1 MAVVK
6 RFIRPGASGSSSVPE
21 DLPSQARA
29 AVLGNDAVE
38 QTTARVLSVDGE
50 SLIVQT
56 AQGPREARRAASC
69 LLDPEAQDLVLLA
82 RLSSGRD
89 YVLAVLERTG
99 QGALRL
105 SAEGD
110 LELGS
115 RNGVL
120 SLKGKQGIRLISEGA
135 VGLVARSLEAVA
147 RDGLVMIRALAVR
160 SETLHAETGSLKV
173 LADAVDAAVDRVS
186 AHFGRVFRKVDGLE
200 QVQAGQLQLRV
211 RQNLE
216 LRGNNA
222 LVSAKRLVKLTGEQ
236 VHMG

>member
-6 RFIRPGASGSSSVPE
+6 AMIRPAVSGAASAPALSPI
-21 DLPSQARA
+21 D
-29 AVLGNDAVE
+29 
-38 QTTARVLSVDGE
+38 QTSARVLRVDGDSVVIQAE
-50 SLIVQT
+50 
-56 AQGPREARRAASC
+56 QGERVARRAPSC
-69 LLDPEAQDLVLLA
+69 LLEPEARDLVLLA
-82 RLSSGRD
+82 RVSSGHH
-89 YVLAVLERTG
+89 YVLAVLERDG
-99 QGALRL
+99 QGAARL

-110 LELGS
+110 LEIGS
-115 RNGVL
+115 RNGTL
-120 SLKGKQGIRLISEGA
+120 SLKGKQGIRLLSEGA

-147 RDGLVMIRALAVR
+147 RDGLLMIRALAVR

-173 LADAVDAAVDRVS
+173 LAGAVDAAVDRVS
-186 AHFGRVFRKVDGLE
+186 AQFGRVFRRVDGLE

-222 LVSAKRLVKLTGEQ
+222 LVSAKRLVKLTAEQ

>member
-6 RFIRPGASGSSSVPE
+6 AMIRPAVSGAASAPALSPI
-21 DLPSQARA
+21 
-29 AVLGNDAVE
+29 E
-38 QTTARVLSVDGE
+38 QTSARVLRVDGDSVVIQADHGE
-50 SLIVQT
+50 RV
-56 AQGPREARRAASC
+56 ARRAPSC
-69 LLDPEAQDLVLLA
+69 LLEPEARDLVLLA
-82 RLSSGRD
+82 RVGSGHH
-89 YVLAVLERTG
+89 YVLAVLERDG
-99 QGALRL
+99 QGAARL

-110 LELGS
+110 LEIGS
-115 RNGVL
+115 RNGTL
-120 SLKGKQGIRLISEGA
+120 SLKGKQGIRLLSEGA

-147 RDGLVMIRALAVR
+147 RDGLLMIRALAVR

-173 LADAVDAAVDRVS
+173 LAGAVDAAVDRVS
-186 AHFGRVFRKVDGLE
+186 AQFGRVFRRVEGLE

-222 LVSAKRLVKLTGEQ
+222 LVSAKRLVKLAAEQ